1 MAIHGCKNSSVL
13 YISRYQAYSGI
24 YSAKIFDGLVARLKS
39 HEDVENVEIDLLAT
53 HQLSSKEEAMA
64 RPLAKYKA
72 PQANFCGLRHAR
84 DYGGTPDGIRCTPS
98 NRGHQMWLRHKNLP
112 FIGTKAD
119 K

>member
-72 PQANFCGLRHAR
+72 LQANFCGLRQTHQRLWRDSRRHPLHAQQQGSS
-84 DYGGTPDGIRCTPS
+84 DVATP
-98 NRGHQMWLRHKNLP
+98 
-112 FIGTKAD
+112 
-119 K
+119 